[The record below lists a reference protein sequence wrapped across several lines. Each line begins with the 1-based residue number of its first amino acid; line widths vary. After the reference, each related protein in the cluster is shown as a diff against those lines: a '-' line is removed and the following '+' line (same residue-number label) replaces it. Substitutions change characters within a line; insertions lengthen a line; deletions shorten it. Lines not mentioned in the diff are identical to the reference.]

1 MVAAVISQ
9 EDVNQVCIELSAT
22 GKNVNIS
29 TVFDV
34 LGKGGPNTIK
44 KYIAVWRD
52 TQTDDE
58 SGKDLATISQDL
70 PEAYTNQVMILGK
83 TLFNAAEQ
91 EMQATVTRINAEK
104 EEAIAKAEEELK
116 EVADVAE
123 QLNSKNNE
131 LEKKL
136 TEHKAISD
144 TKLDESLANIA
155 NLNQDID
162 NKDQELRKLEST
174 TIKQSSEIESLT
186 ITIRNKEILVEE
198 ANKKQVGTQKALNDS
213 ESKLSSTQT
222 ELKILMATAQEKEKY
237 SKVKIEEATVT
248 INDLQQDL
256 KDKNNQLKVALASES
271 KLQHDISTLNIELS
285 NITKKHQSAI
295 KEIKL
300 EHENSYEFIEKT
312 FQEDKKSLK
321 ENITE
326 LKTEL
331 RHSNNE
337 LIKEGR
343 ISGDMKGQ
351 MIQLEKQLKGAIEK
365 LEVKKPVVSK
375 KKAVT
380 KNKT

>member
-9 EDVNQVCIELSAT
+9 EDVNQVCNELSAT

-44 KYIAVWRD
+44 KYIAVWRE

-58 SGKDLATISQDL
+58 SGKDLAAISQDL

-83 TLFNAAEQ
+83 ALFNAAEQ

-123 QLNSKNNE
+123 QLNSKNVD
-131 LEKKL
+131 LEDQLETINQENSTLSDSIHNLETEL
-136 TEHKAISD
+136 TEQKAICD
-144 TKLDESLANIA
+144 TKLAEALATIS
-155 NLNQDID
+155 NLH
-162 NKDQELRKLEST
+162 
-174 TIKQSSEIESLT
+174 
-186 ITIRNKEILVEE
+186 
-198 ANKKQVGTQKALNDS
+198 
-213 ESKLSSTQT
+213 
-222 ELKILMATAQEKEKY
+222 
-237 SKVKIEEATVT
+237 
-248 INDLQQDL
+248 QDL
-256 KDKNNQLKVALASES
+256 KDKNTEVKSLEASAN
-271 KLQHDISTLNIELS
+271 KLQYQMSTLKNEIS
-285 NITKKHQSAI
+285 NSEEKHEETI
-295 KEIKL
+295 K
-300 EHENSYEFIEKT
+300 
-312 FQEDKKSLK
+312 
-321 ENITE
+321 E
-326 LKTEL
+326 LKTEHESSFGVIEKIFLSEKKGLKDDNNELKNEL

-343 ISGDMKGQ
+343 ISGDLKGQ
-351 MIQLEKQLKGAIEK
+351 MIQLEKQLKVALEK
-365 LEVKKPVVSK
+365 LEVKKPVASK